1 MHGLTAECVQGFII
15 TTLAAT
21 IVMYC
26 FFNAGR
32 YLSRR
37 LNKALPDAAVSKA
50 A

>member
-1 MHGLTAECVQGFII
+1 MQGFII

-21 IVMYC
+21 IVMYAL
-26 FFNAGR
+26 FNTGR

-37 LNKALPDAAVSKA
+37 LNKALPDAAVGKA